1 MHITAGL
8 LLENITKQTKLDIM
22 TKQLISLTFALL
34 CGVLLSAQ
42 TQTLFNKA
50 RVVGG
55 FGSPIVEIGLDE
67 NYNTSVGGG
76 GGLLINS
83 FFLGG
88 YGMGSLDF
96 EELLTQDG
104 DIERIDLGHGGLWLG
119 FSVPTHKLIHFYGS
133 ARIGWGAID
142 IRTRNAVFDEL
153 DQVFVLTP
161 EAGIELNIT
170 RWFKL
175 AGTVGYRYLDGI
187 NESSF
192 YSNDDFRGAFAGIT
206 LRFGGFGSY
215 HNSDW

>member
-1 MHITAGL
+1 MKKQIITLAL
-8 LLENITKQTKLDIM
+8 LLSSIAAIH
-22 TKQLISLTFALL
+22 
-34 CGVLLSAQ
+34 AQ
-42 TQTLFNKA
+42 TQTLFNRA

-55 FGSPIVEIGLDE
+55 FGGPITEIGLDKT
-67 NYNTSVGGG
+67 YNTSVGGG

-96 EELLTQDG
+96 EELLEQDG
-104 DIERIDLGHGGLWLG
+104 DIESIELGHGGIWLG

-142 IRTRNAVFDEL
+142 IQFDDNFDEY
-153 DQVFVLTP
+153 DQVFVFTP
-161 EAGIELNIT
+161 EAGIELNVT

-175 AGTVGYRYLDGI
+175 AGTVGYRYLDGV
-187 NESSF
+187 NDNSV

-206 LRFGGFGSY
+206 LRFGGFGS
-215 HNSDW
+215 NWRNNDNW